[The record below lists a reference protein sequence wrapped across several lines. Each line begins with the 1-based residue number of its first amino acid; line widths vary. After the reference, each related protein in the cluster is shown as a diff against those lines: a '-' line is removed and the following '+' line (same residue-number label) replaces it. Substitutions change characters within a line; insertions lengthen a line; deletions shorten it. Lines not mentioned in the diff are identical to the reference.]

1 MKKQSKYVVIILVIL
16 LIGIILIN
24 NIYVN
29 SIDVSEKTVIISTC
43 TGEMRGLEIG
53 VSVYAGY
60 NQVPLILSDKTLPNQ
75 LDEWLPKY
83 VKQNDIKKI
92 VVVGPISAQ
101 QLLKLHSMNIQ
112 VQQVNGNSIADIL
125 TKIADNTND
134 KNNDTIIFTA
144 SDPMAG
150 LLGAYTRTP
159 VFVTAT
165 NSTYDSS
172 EYLNPDYE
180 DYIKKHDIKHII
192 IVGYL
197 PETIKDTFKKYN
209 LTIEEISGSTSEEI
223 SENVNNKLKYDGL
236 INNTTRAYYG
246 FYGELPTIV
255 PNAIKDNAMLIED
268 SSGQKEIIDYIT
280 QNNITEVYITRNT
293 ESDYIQMEE
302 EDYVSSDIINQLRK
316 NNITI
321 KYLTRNRTL
330 DEATGLYDVK
340 IISVENLENQ
350 TTNQKNIELTNTIK
364 TKPPL
369 LSMLTYS
376 KWVDSNN
383 ISSTIENNN
392 NNYAVKWSTIHP
404 YYWKKINE
412 TSYYAT
418 TNTGYEY
425 QWNFNGTLWNV
436 DYIFNGSKYYN
447 VTWIEN
453 NDNSWT
459 EIQPYQ
465 NYTWMYNNK
474 TWACY
479 DENNN
484 LVYYI
489 EKI

>member
-1 MKKQSKYVVIILVIL
+1 MKKLIKYILSIVVII

-24 NIYVN
+24 NLYVN

-43 TGEMRGLEIG
+43 TGEMRGLEMG

-60 NQVPLILSDKTLPNQ
+60 NQVPLILSDKTLPTQ
-75 LDEWLPKY
+75 LAKWLPGY
-83 VKQNDIKKI
+83 VKQNNIKKI
-92 VVVGPISAQ
+92 IVVGPVSAQ
-101 QLLKLHSMNIQ
+101 QLLELHLMNVQ
-112 VQQVNGNSIADIL
+112 VQQVNGNSISSIL

-134 KNNDTIIFTA
+134 KNNDTLIFTA

-165 NSTYDSS
+165 NSTYDSA
-172 EYLNPDYE
+172 EYLDSNYE
-180 DYIKKHDIKHII
+180 EYIKSHDIKHVI
-192 IVGYL
+192 IVGHL
-197 PETIKDTFKKYN
+197 PETIKDTFKEYN
-209 LTIEEISGSTSEEI
+209 LTIEEISGSTSEEV
-223 SENVNNKLKYDGL
+223 SENINNKLKSEGFL
-236 INNTTRAYYG
+236 NNTTRAYYG

-255 PNAIKDNAMLIED
+255 PNVIQDNAMLIED
-268 SSGQKEIIDYIT
+268 SSGQNEIIDYIK

-293 ESDYIQMEE
+293 KSDYIQMEE
-302 EDYVSSDIINQLRK
+302 EDYVSSDIINQLK
-316 NNITI
+316 QNNITI

-350 TTNQKNIELTNTIK
+350 TTKQETIELTNNIK

-376 KWVDSNN
+376 KWIDSNN
-383 ISSTIENNN
+383 ISATIENNSD
-392 NNYAVKWSTIHP
+392 NYTVKWSTIHP

-425 QWNFNGTLWNV
+425 NWNYNGTSWNV

-447 VTWIEN
+447 ITWVEN
-453 NDNSWT
+453 DDNSWT

-465 NYTWMYNNK
+465 NYTWMYDNK
-474 TWACY
+474 TWVCF
-479 DENNN
+479 DENHD
-484 LVYYI
+484 LVYHI
-489 EKI
+489 DKI